1 MILTTDQRW
10 KRVSEG
16 YGKGKMEST
25 QLLHTRTVGLVHE
38 NTAAEV
44 VTSVCSQRWC
54 GLQSYLVFTTFA
66 NFNPAK
72 HFFFFMFPGGCSK
85 TVIHAEQVVCCC
97 EGCPFP
103 GGTRQQSC
111 WCNLLPLIIIQNT
124 QTLTGLPQKIN
135 RTCHY
140 QMQARVFGQGFANQ
154 PRFMDASGSHS

>member
-1 MILTTDQRW
+1 MPAAEVVMMILTTDQRW

-72 HFFFFMFPGGCSK
+72 HFFLCFQEVVQKPSFMLNRSCAAVKGVRFLEERGSKAVGATFF
-85 TVIHAEQVVCCC
+85 H
-97 EGCPFP
+97 
-103 GGTRQQSC
+103 
-111 WCNLLPLIIIQNT
+111 
-124 QTLTGLPQKIN
+124 
-135 RTCHY
+135 
-140 QMQARVFGQGFANQ
+140 
-154 PRFMDASGSHS
+154 